1 MIATME
7 QAQQLTCEIN
17 ALSLEIYRLSVQLYN
32 LEVDRIY
39 NGRSTMH
46 TERDLMHKVYQAD
59 KTRHSLRTKRG
70 MMLKAM
76 RDKQSSLF
84 E

>member
-1 MIATME
+1 MLASME
-7 QAQQLTCEIN
+7 QAQQLTAEIN
-17 ALSLEIYRLSVQLYN
+17 ALSLEMYRLSVQLHN

-39 NGRSTMH
+39 NGRSTRHM
-46 TERDLMHKVYQAD
+46 ERDLMHKVYQAD
-59 KTRHSLRTKRG
+59 KARHSLRTQRG

-76 RDKQSSLF
+76 RDKQSRLF

>member
-1 MIATME
+1 MLATME

-17 ALSLEIYRLSVQLYN
+17 ALSLEIYRLSVKLRN
-32 LEVDRIY
+32 LEVARIF
-39 NGRSTMH
+39 NGRSTQH
-46 TERDLMHKVYQAD
+46 NERDLMHRINQAD
-59 KTRHSLRTKRG
+59 KARHSLRTQRG

>member
-1 MIATME
+1 MLATME
-7 QAQQLTCEIN
+7 QAQQLTGEIN
-17 ALSLEIYRLSVQLYN
+17 ALSLEIYRLSVKLHN

-39 NGRSTMH
+39 NGRSTQH
-46 TERDLMHKVYQAD
+46 TERDLMHKIHQAD
-59 KTRHSLRTKRG
+59 KARHSLRTHRG

-76 RDKQSSLF
+76 RDNQLSLI